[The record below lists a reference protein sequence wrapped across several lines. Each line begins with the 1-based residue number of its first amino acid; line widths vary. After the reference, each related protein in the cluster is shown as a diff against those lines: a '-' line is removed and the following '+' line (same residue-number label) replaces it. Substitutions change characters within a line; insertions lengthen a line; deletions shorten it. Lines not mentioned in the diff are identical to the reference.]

1 MTARRTQIFVKLI
14 DNGGFADAG
23 VSREEDELR
32 PVAGYNAVKGSEQG
46 VDFGF
51 SPVQFLWDQQS
62 VGRVLF
68 AKRKLV
74 DAMVRF
80 PFSKATPKI
89 ACGAGRC
96 LISLLSR
103 LGEQLHDDCRNRARN
118 TIQSL
123 RGWCRLSCDMTVHQF
138 HRIGRREWKISR
150 QELVKRDA
158 ESIEIAPRIDRAIH
172 SPGLFGGHVGEGS
185 G

>member
-1 MTARRTQIFVKLI
+1 MELI

-23 VSREEDELR
+23 VTRDKHELR

-46 VDFGF
+46 VDFRF

-68 AKRKLV
+68 AKWELV
-74 DAMVRF
+74 DAVVRF
-80 PFSKATPKI
+80 PFGKAAPKI
-89 ACGAGRC
+89 ACGAGCC

-118 TIQSL
+118 TLQSL
-123 RGWCRLSCDMTVHQF
+123 RGWCRLSRDMAVHQF
-138 HRIGRREWKISR
+138 HRIGGREWKISG
-150 QELVKRDA
+150 EDLVKRDA
-158 ESIEIAPRIDRAIH
+158 ESI
-172 SPGLFGGHVGEGS
+172 
-185 G
+185 